1 MHVISRKKLREFWAT
16 HPDARSPLEQWFRVA
31 QRADWSAFSEVRAVF
46 RAADPVG
53 ASTVFNIGGNK
64 YRLIAEVNYKRG
76 KVFVR
81 HVLSH
86 ADYSRGTWKK
96 K

>member
-1 MHVISRKKLREFWAT
+1 MHVISKKKLRTFWAT

-31 QRADWSAFSEVRAVF
+31 KRADWSEFSEVRAVF
-46 RAADPVG
+46 RAADQVG
-53 ASTVFNIGGNK
+53 AYTVFNIGGNK
-64 YRLIAEVNYKRG
+64 YRLIAEISYKRG
-76 KVFVR
+76 KVFLR

-86 ADYSRGTWKK
+86 ADYSRGAWKK